1 MSGAA
6 GKKLTDRPHV
16 ADCIS
21 PDRHFLQPQIA
32 GLSVPHIPSLPG
44 IWTAAVPKS
53 TAKAWRQESALLT
66 GKASQSYT
74 EQCWRC
80 HQQPATLPASDFI
93 SNANWG
99 GINIYL
105 YLFFS
110 MTHWFIKVPYVSF
123 DNPAHLC
130 PHLMAQ
136 GLGGGKECSWA
147 WQTCRVRMP
156 PPSSGWGLVPRWTK
170 AMLWCK
176 AKAQPSQQG
185 PAAPSCV
192 EMQRTRSTQEDFIS
206 TRSLALEVVWIQRQ
220 FISIY
225 YLNLSEFK
233 LQYGNKSSQKHRS
246 FCNI

>member
-1 MSGAA
+1 MELLVRSWQ
-6 GKKLTDRPHV
+6 TDPTWLIVYLLIDTFYNPKSQGCLYPTYPH
-16 ADCIS
+16 CQEYEQQQG
-21 PDRHFLQPQIA
+21 PN
-32 GLSVPHIPSLPG
+32 
-44 IWTAAVPKS
+44 S

-136 GLGGGKECSWA
+136 GLGGGKERSWA
-147 WQTCRVRMP
+147 WQTRRVRMP
-156 PPSSGWGLVPRWTK
+156 PPSSGWGLVPRRTK
-170 AMLWCK
+170 ATLWCK